1 LERQFHQKNS
11 SFGKADMKALLIKFA
26 RPNFQSS
33 TNLGVLALIHLG
45 WLTAIAI
52 TAAVAAMPFNTLNLS
67 DDARNTVMSLIPEGW
82 GFFTKSPRDPEMQVA
97 VLRGGRLEKLNIVS
111 SFQAKYAFGFD
122 RLSRAQGFE
131 IDGLLSQLKT
141 SSLWHD
147 CQQTVSVCAQNLLV
161 QKQLVNSVQ
170 FPTLCGNLV
179 LFERRPIPWA
189 YRNSQPIMPSRL
201 TRVEVV
207 CSHV

>member
-1 LERQFHQKNS
+1 MS
-11 SFGKADMKALLIKFA
+11 VVKFK
-26 RPNFQSS
+26 RPHLQSS
-33 TNLGVLALIHLG
+33 TNLGVLTVVHLG
-45 WLTAIAI
+45 LLAVIAI
-52 TAAVAAMPFNTLNLS
+52 TTAVAAMPFNTLNLS
-67 DDARNTVMSLIPEGW
+67 DDLRNTVMSLIPEGW

-97 VLRGGRLEKLNIVS
+97 VLHGGRLEKLNIVS

-122 RLSRAQGFE
+122 RLSRAQGLE

-141 SSLWHD
+141 SNLWQG
-147 CQQTVSVCAQNLLV
+147 CQQEVSVCAQHLPV

-189 YRNSQPIMPSRL
+189 YRDSKPIMPSRL

-207 CSHV
+207 CSHD

>member
-1 LERQFHQKNS
+1 
-11 SFGKADMKALLIKFA
+11 
-26 RPNFQSS
+26 
-33 TNLGVLALIHLG
+33 
-45 WLTAIAI
+45 
-52 TAAVAAMPFNTLNLS
+52 
-67 DDARNTVMSLIPEGW
+67 
-82 GFFTKSPRDPEMQVA
+82 MQVT
-97 VLRGGRLEKLNIVS
+97 VLHGGRLDKLNIVS
-111 SFQAKYAFGFD
+111 SFEVKYAFGFN

-131 IDGLLSQLKT
+131 LDGLLNQLLT

-147 CQQTVSVCAQNLLV
+147 CQQNVSVCAQNLLV

-170 FPTLCGNLV
+170 FRTLCGNLV

-189 YRNSQPIMPSRL
+189 YRNINPIMPSRL

>member
-1 LERQFHQKNS
+1 
-11 SFGKADMKALLIKFA
+11 MKALFFKFGK
-26 RPNFQSS
+26 PNLQSS
-33 TNLGVLALIHLG
+33 TNLGVLALVHLG
-45 WLTAIAI
+45 LLAALAI
-52 TAAVAAMPFNTLNLS
+52 TTAVAAMPFNTLNLS
-67 DDARNTVMSLIPEGW
+67 DDVRNTVMSLMPEGW

-97 VLRGGRLEKLNIVS
+97 VLHNGRFIKLNIVS

-122 RLSRAQGFE
+122 RLSRAQGLE
-131 IDGLLSQLKT
+131 IDGLLSQVQS
-141 SSLWHD
+141 SSLWQG
-147 CQQTVSVCAQNLLV
+147 CQQNVAVCSQNLPV

-189 YRNSQPIMPSRL
+189 YRNSKPIMPSRL

-207 CSHV
+207 CSHG